1 MCFFTETLQFP
12 TIFVL
17 IQLIHWHRWVTMK
30 TVLSSPTI
38 ANNLANLRKNLNH
51 LKNFTQESVTLW
63 KRNFRSSLSVAGSS
77 MEIGKARIQNIW
89 IKPRSYKQLC
99 TAATQSIIVDVLME
113 YQNMRCD
120 FHKYLASVS
129 MYGVYLSNPSKHYCL
144 YRCPFLQ
151 RISPDFLFMLI
162 VYCTRPYMFPPRLI
176 HNQKGR
182 RCTLYTQSSMHCIV
196 TT

>member
-1 MCFFTETLQFP
+1 
-12 TIFVL
+12 
-17 IQLIHWHRWVTMK
+17 
-30 TVLSSPTI
+30 
-38 ANNLANLRKNLNH
+38 
-51 LKNFTQESVTLW
+51 
-63 KRNFRSSLSVAGSS
+63 
-77 MEIGKARIQNIW
+77 
-89 IKPRSYKQLC
+89 
-99 TAATQSIIVDVLME
+99 ME

-162 VYCTRPYMFPPRLI
+162 VYCTRPYMFPPRLS

-182 RCTLYTQSSMHCIV
+182 RCTLYTQSSMHSDHLGLWNGPFKSFNLWLILQSTVPQMYRVGVSISPFLKPFSWTYNFVEVSGRHKLEKSQTWGFHILYNVFTLQTSFEPLCSRGGGGQ
-196 TT
+196 